1 MGNSSSGVVIGVAA
15 LLVGTAIGYAV
26 GKGSRPDRCHTKG
39 DHNVIVALDGGLDCP
54 EVVIGPQNSVSWQA
68 PSGTTLSVTYQ
79 GATVFNSHT
88 CGGNSCY
95 SGRPTLVWGPNER
108 TRIVT
113 YTLRVTGG
121 TQPAPTMGR
130 IIIDK

>member
-1 MGNSSSGVVIGVAA
+1 MGNSSSGAAIVAA
-15 LLVGTAIGYAV
+15 AFLVGAAIGYAI
-26 GKGSRPDRCHTKG
+26 GKGSKVDRCHTKS
-39 DHNVIVALDGGLDCP
+39 DHNVVVALDGGLDCP

-79 GATVFNSHT
+79 GGSVFNSHF
-88 CGGNSCY
+88 CGGNACY
-95 SGRPTLVWGPNER
+95 SGRPAIVWGPTEKR
-108 TRIVT
+108 KIID
-113 YTLRVTGG
+113 YTLRITGG